1 MLLLAASGCSRVD
14 TLRFAY
20 ANEGTPLEW
29 PAGATVTHVALEPT
43 PGASPWLQVSIDD
56 SDPVPFLFQ
65 ASAGAIA
72 LTGARAAGFGPIGA
86 GRLKLNAT
94 LLPGVRGGMLIK
106 QRGLT
111 LGGIALRDQSLLL
124 VDPSDWPH
132 GQPGGGAA
140 GVIGYDLLR
149 RFVVELDVSGRRM
162 SLHRRNSFD
171 VGGMPVV
178 SRLAVLRRVPYFE
191 AWVEFEQGEGRW
203 VRLQF
208 EPASGRGL
216 CLDEPVQSAV
226 ASVGGLLIPVE
237 PTPCEASAGVAGEPG
252 DADPGSGRDGVFG
265 AQALGA
271 LVVAVDYEN
280 GRIGF
285 RRRE

>member
-1 MLLLAASGCSRVD
+1 MLILAASGCSRVD

-20 ANEGTPLEW
+20 ANEGTPAEW
-29 PAGATVTHVALEPT
+29 PAGAAVAHLALEPT
-43 PGASPWLQVSIDD
+43 PGARPWLPVSIDD

-65 ASAGAIA
+65 ASAGAIG

-86 GRLKLNAT
+86 GRLTLRGP

-106 QRGLT
+106 QRHLA
-111 LGGIALRDQSLLL
+111 LGGVALRDQSLLL

-149 RFVVELDVSGRRM
+149 RFVVELDLGAGRV

-171 VGGMPVV
+171 VGGMPAV

-208 EPASGRGL
+208 EPASGGGL
-216 CLDEPVQSAV
+216 CLDEPLPPAV

-237 PTPCEASAGVAGEPG
+237 PVPCEPPAAAADEPG
-252 DADPGSGRDGVFG
+252 GADPGAARDGLFG
-265 AQALGA
+265 AQALRD

-285 RRRE
+285 RPTE

>member
-1 MLLLAASGCSRVD
+1 MSGCSRVD

-20 ANEGTPLEW
+20 ANEGTPAEW
-29 PAGATVTHVALEPT
+29 PAGAAVAHLALAPT
-43 PGASPWLQVSIDD
+43 PGQTPWLQISVDD

-86 GRLKLNAT
+86 GRLTLRGG
-94 LLPGVRGGMLIK
+94 LLPGVGEGMLIK
-106 QRGLT
+106 QRRLV

-124 VDPSDWPH
+124 VDPAEWPH

-149 RFVVELDVSGRRM
+149 RFVVEFDLSGRRL

-178 SRLAVLRRVPYFE
+178 HRLAVLRRVPYFE
-191 AWVEFEQGEGRW
+191 ARLEFADGTGRW

-208 EPASGRGL
+208 EPAASSGL
-216 CLDEPVQSAV
+216 CLDESVPPAV
-226 ASVGGLLIPVE
+226 VAVGGRLIPVDAVPC
-237 PTPCEASAGVAGEPG
+237 PTSAAGPGEPG
-252 DADPGSGRDGVFG
+252 SMEPGTARDGIFG
-265 AQALGA
+265 AEALSA

-285 RRRE
+285 RPRE